1 MSGCAVT
8 YVSFYI
14 SVYFIYEIKYIL
26 HNNQFF
32 AHTLWHSKHACTI
45 DNKFKLQSEN
55 ATKKK
60 SSGSW
65 ITKCTLLSFKRE
77 STESITHACQHIYY
91 RISLLYVLDC
101 RCFLKGWFI
110 CAIAILH
117 CTLFSRLIC
126 GDLLFNISISYT
138 MCSEY
143 AVFTLCIHPLTAAVV
158 TVQI

>member
-65 ITKCTLLSFKRE
+65 ITKCTLLSLKRE
-77 STESITHACQHIYY
+77 STESITHA
-91 RISLLYVLDC
+91 
-101 RCFLKGWFI
+101 
-110 CAIAILH
+110 
-117 CTLFSRLIC
+117 
-126 GDLLFNISISYT
+126 NISTIGYLCYMCWIVDVFWRDGSYVPSPYFIVRFFLGSFAVICYSIFQFRIPCAANT
-138 MCSEY
+138 QFLPY
-143 AVFTLCIHPLTAAVV
+143 ASILWQRP
-158 TVQI
+158 